1 MARTITEI
9 KAEITSAFISQET
22 VRSKYGLDDNAT
34 FDKAFS
40 PISLE
45 SVMFYV
51 VASCIWLLETLFDK
65 HRVEV
70 DERIE
75 ALRPHTLR
83 WYVAKTL
90 DYMHNGKFVRADG
103 VIVADY
109 YDTTGMSET
118 EIEKKKVVKYAVA
131 TESNTQV
138 LIKVAKNNAKGRPT
152 QLTAN
157 ELSGLEYYLSQIKD
171 AGVAIKV
178 LNEPADQINVELV
191 VLYDPSILKATYLS
205 ENDSDAELREIT
217 LSPID
222 DDSKDLLD
230 EVVRGVVSQLPFNG
244 EYRNSDLMAAVQGVE
259 GISVADISKV
269 ETCSASGT
277 DEFIPVVGYCRPYS
291 GYYSLNKL
299 VVKGRP
305 YRVAE

>member
-1 MARTITEI
+1 MARTISEI
-9 KAEITSAFISQET
+9 KAEITSAFVSQET

-51 VASCIWLLETLFDK
+51 VASCIWVLETLFDK

-191 VLYDPSILKATYLS
+191 VLYDPSILKATYVS
-205 ENDSDAELREIT
+205 ENDANAELREIT

-222 DDSKDLLD
+222 DDGKDVID
-230 EVVRGVVSQLPFNG
+230 EVVRSVVSQLPFNG

-269 ETCSASGT
+269 ETCSANGT

>member
-9 KAEITSAFISQET
+9 KAEIASAFISQET

-51 VASCIWLLETLFDK
+51 VASCIWVLETLFDK

-90 DYMHNGKFVRADG
+90 DYMHNGRFVRADG

-205 ENDSDAELREIT
+205 ENDADAELREIT

>member
-51 VASCIWLLETLFDK
+51 VASCIWVLETLFDK

-103 VIVADY
+103 VIV
-109 YDTTGMSET
+109 
-118 EIEKKKVVKYAVA
+118 
-131 TESNTQV
+131 
-138 LIKVAKNNAKGRPT
+138 
-152 QLTAN
+152 
-157 ELSGLEYYLSQIKD
+157 
-171 AGVAIKV
+171 GVFFTPRYPRAFSCGKQYFFGCGNRRACFV
-178 LNEPADQINVELV
+178 D
-191 VLYDPSILKATYLS
+191 
-205 ENDSDAELREIT
+205 
-217 LSPID
+217 
-222 DDSKDLLD
+222 
-230 EVVRGVVSQLPFNG
+230 F
-244 EYRNSDLMAAVQGVE
+244 
-259 GISVADISKV
+259 
-269 ETCSASGT
+269 
-277 DEFIPVVGYCRPYS
+277 
-291 GYYSLNKL
+291 
-299 VVKGRP
+299 
-305 YRVAE
+305 

>member
-9 KAEITSAFISQET
+9 KAEIPSAFISQET

-51 VASCIWLLETLFDK
+51 VASCSCVPDNLFDK

-109 YDTTGMSET
+109 YDTTGMIET

-171 AGVAIKV
+171 AGVATKV

-205 ENDSDAELREIT
+205 ENDADAELREIT

>member
-9 KAEITSAFISQET
+9 KAEIASAFISQET

-51 VASCIWLLETLFDK
+51 VASCIWVLETLFDK

-205 ENDSDAELREIT
+205 ENDADAELREIT